1 MPPRLSIVLPAF
13 NEEANIEAAVRQA
26 LAAGERLAPPCE
38 VIAVD
43 DGSRDGTPAA
53 LGRLASE
60 LGERLSV
67 VTHPTNRGYGAAL
80 RAGFA
85 ASRGEL
91 VFYTDSDNQFD
102 LGELEGFLPL
112 MDHCDAVLGWRI
124 DRQDP
129 ALRRFVSGVFNG
141 LSALALGVPARDLN
155 CSFKLFRGE
164 RLRELPL
171 RSDDFFIDTEIV
183 ALLHRA
189 GWRWEQRGVRHYPRR
204 AGSSTVRPSD
214 VPRTLAALG
223 RMWRRLRETPTAG
236 KRG

>member
-13 NEEANIEAAVRQA
+13 NEEANIEAAVRHA
-26 LAAGERLAPPCE
+26 LEAGGRLAPPCE

-43 DGSRDGTPAA
+43 DGSRDGTGGVLARLDPE
-53 LGRLASE
+53 LGGRLV
-60 LGERLSV
+60 V
-67 VTHPTNRGYGAAL
+67 VTHPANRGYGAAL

-85 ASRGEL
+85 AARGEL

-112 MDHCDAVLGWRI
+112 MERCDAVLGWRI

-129 ALRRFVSGVFNG
+129 ALRRLVSGVFNR
-141 LSALALGVPARDLN
+141 LSALLLGVPARDLN

-164 RLRELPL
+164 RLAELPL

-204 AGSSTVRPSD
+204 AGRSTVRPAD
-214 VPRTLAALG
+214 VPRTLAALA
-223 RMWRRLRETPTAG
+223 RMWRRLRERPPAG
-236 KRG
+236 RPA